1 MNVRK
6 DALKDLVTRFD
17 NNITAYKDGKN
28 AYNEHSCRIEY
39 IDCLLYT
46 SDAADD

>member
-17 NNITAYKDGKN
+17 NNITAYKDGKTLITN
-28 AYNEHSCRIEY
+28 TLAGLSI
-39 IDCLLYT
+39 
-46 SDAADD
+46 